1 MKRTPG
7 WNLIET
13 LMTKPHVPVAVYI
26 DDIIREYGYDPQYT
40 MPYTTIQQYQN
51 NYIRKGGVWSLAAHL
66 LDELGGCW
74 LIQQNDDEF
83 SVVVRS
89 KADARGMR
97 FILQSLESMA
107 GYVPA
112 TDQGR
117 QLLELAWLYSD
128 EPNEQRG
135 FLRGIRDASNDLF
148 GHHAVLANEVSY
160 LSPLKM
166 VVGLG
171 VEEDLPCEAIEPVL
185 VRIPLQSRDIF
196 YEVALELQCPTNC
209 VIVEY
214 GNERVV
220 PRLVF
225 RMERD
230 VPWSV
235 LETATLAKLRT
246 AIRRF
251 ARPHYTYE
259 SHRRNVKA
267 VKSAYY
273 F

>member
-40 MPYTTIQQYQN
+40 MPYRTFEQYQN
-51 NYIRKGGVWSLAAHL
+51 NITCHGEVWSLAAHM

-89 KADARGMR
+89 KADARGMQ

-107 GYVPA
+107 GYVPG
-112 TDQGR
+112 TDHGR
-117 QLLELAWLYSD
+117 KLLELAWLFSD
-128 EPNEQRG
+128 EPKEQRA

-148 GHHAVLANEVSY
+148 GHHAVLANEVSH

-166 VVGLG
+166 IVGLG
-171 VEEDLPCEAIEPVL
+171 VEEDLPCDAVEPVL
-185 VRIPLQSRDIF
+185 VRIPLQCRDIF
-196 YEVALELQCPTNC
+196 YEVALEMQCPTNC
-209 VIVEY
+209 VIVEW
-214 GNERVV
+214 GVEKVV

-225 RMERD
+225 RMEKD
-230 VPWSV
+230 APWSV
-235 LETATLAKLRT
+235 LETATLAKLRA

-251 ARPHYTYE
+251 ARPYYTE
-259 SHRRNVKA
+259 EAHRREVKRTL
-267 VKSAYY
+267 SAYHI
-273 F
+273 